1 MSDIN
6 SLFMNGVPEGTT
18 QIVSVMD
25 VRRNP
30 QNFFRTHSE
39 EEELIIQQE
48 ADKQLHE
55 PQIIALV
62 GYEDHQDDGK
72 RYTLLS
78 GEKRW
83 RAALFNYENG
93 RGKELIRLQVVPKP
107 KSVDEE
113 VKLII
118 GFNNQTNFSKE
129 IISEAVKKMYNILSK
144 EHPEYS
150 PTKLSE
156 SIAPFV
162 GVSDRQV
169 RNYFRELKLGNF
181 ANERSVIEESADE
194 AFAEE
199 EQQKVEDEKRR
210 NEWCE
215 RVANEIKERID
226 TDTKVK
232 TNKKDVITIT
242 MTSSIDDMYY
252 LLEVLHLDD
261 VLIDDYLKH

>member
-25 VRRNP
+25 IRRNP
-30 QNFFRTHSE
+30 KNFFRTHSE
-39 EEELIIQQE
+39 EEELLIQQE
-48 ADKQLHE
+48 AEKQLHE

-62 GYEDHQDDGK
+62 GYEDYQEDGK
-72 RYTLLS
+72 RLTLLS

-107 KSVDEE
+107 KNDDEE
-113 VKLII
+113 LKLII
-118 GFNNQTNFSKE
+118 GFNNQTNFSKD
-129 IISEAVKKMYNILSK
+129 IISEAIRKMYNIISK

-156 SIAPFV
+156 YIAPFV

-181 ANERSVIEESADE
+181 ANERSVIEQSADE

-199 EQQKVEDEKRR
+199 QQRMEDEKRR
-210 NEWCE
+210 TEWCE
-215 RVANEIKERID
+215 RVGNEIKERID

-232 TNKKDVITIT
+232 ANKKDVITIT